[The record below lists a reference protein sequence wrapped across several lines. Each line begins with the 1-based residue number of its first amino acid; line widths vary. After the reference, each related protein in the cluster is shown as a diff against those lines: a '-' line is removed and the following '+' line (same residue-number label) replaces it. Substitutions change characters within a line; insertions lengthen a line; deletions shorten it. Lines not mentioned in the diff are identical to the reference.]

1 MKRIIKRGR
10 PEEAG
15 IEINYLA
22 RLHQKYEGWLRD
34 PNFSTPVITVF
45 ASEVAAI

>member
-1 MKRIIKRGR
+1 MKRLIKRGR